1 MTIEEISIGN
11 IIPYENNP
19 RNNKEAVPY
28 VKKSIQEF
36 GFKVPII
43 IDSNNV
49 IVAGHTRYMAAVEL
63 EMETIPCV
71 RADDL
76 TEEQIKAFRIADNK
90 VSEYSSW
97 DFEKLLSEM
106 EGIQELDMSMF
117 GFEDNEPEEVKV
129 VEDDFSEDDIPE
141 VPKSKRGQLY
151 QLGNHRLLCGD
162 STSEADVDRLM
173 NGSIADLVV
182 TDPPY
187 NVNVSNSKGMKIE
200 NDNLG
205 EKQFRE
211 FLEKA
216 FFNLEKNLK
225 EGGAFYVWLAAKEWI
240 AFEEAL
246 NTNGLYVRQELIW
259 NKNAFT
265 LGRQDYQW
273 KHEPC
278 MYGWK
283 DGAAHY
289 FIDDRSQSTIFEDEK
304 ALDFKSMK
312 KPELIELLEKVYSD
326 KISTT
331 IINENKPTIN
341 DLHPTMKPLKLISRL
356 VKNSSKQGENVLDL
370 FGGSGST
377 IMTCEQLGRKC
388 FTMEY
393 DPKYVDAIINRWEE
407 FTGRKAKL
415 LSES

>member
-1 MTIEEISIGN
+1 MSIEL

-19 RNNKEAVPY
+19 RNNKAAIPI

-43 IDSNNV
+43 IDNNNV
-49 IVAGHTRYMAAVEL
+49 IVCGHTRYMAAQEL
-63 EMETIPCV
+63 GMETIPCV

-76 TEEQIKAFRIADNK
+76 TPEQIKAFRIADNK
-90 VSEYSSW
+90 AAEESTW
-97 DFEKLLSEM
+97 DMEKLLQEL

-117 GFEDNEPEEVKV
+117 GFDDSSIDDVQV
-129 VEDDFSEDDIPE
+129 VEDDFSEEELPE
-141 VPKSKRGQLY
+141 EPKSKRGELY

-173 NGSIADLVV
+173 NGCIADLVV

-200 NDNLG
+200 NDNM
-205 EKQFRE
+205 EREQFKE
-211 FLEKA
+211 FLRKA

-225 EGGAFYVWLAAKEWI
+225 VGGCFYVWLAAKEWI

-246 NTNGLYVRQELIW
+246 NTNGLQVRQELIW

-304 ALDFKSMK
+304 AMDFKTMK
-312 KPELIELLEKVYSD
+312 KPELVELLEKVYSD

-331 IINENKPTIN
+331 IINENKPAIN
-341 DLHPTMKPLKLISRL
+341 DIHPTMKPLKLISRL
-356 VKNSSKQGENVLDL
+356 VKNSSKPGENVLDL

-377 IMTCEQLGRKC
+377 IMTCEQLGRNC

-393 DPKYVDAIINRWEE
+393 DPRYVDAIIGRWEE
-407 FTGRKAKL
+407 FTGKKAKL
-415 LSES
+415 LK

>member
-1 MTIEEISIGN
+1 MTIEEMDIEL

-19 RNNKEAVPY
+19 RNNKSAIPV

-43 IDSNNV
+43 IDNNNV
-49 IVAGHTRYMAAVEL
+49 IVCGHTRYMAAQEL
-63 EMETIPCV
+63 GMETIPCV

-76 TEEQIKAFRIADNK
+76 TPEQIKAFRIADNK
-90 VSEYSSW
+90 AAEESTW
-97 DFEKLLSEM
+97 DMEKLLQEL

-117 GFEDNEPEEVKV
+117 GFDDSSIDDVQV
-129 VEDDFSEDDIPE
+129 VEDDFSEEELPE
-141 VPKSKRGQLY
+141 EPKSKRGELY

-162 STSEADVDRLM
+162 STSESDVDRLM
-173 NGSIADLVV
+173 NGCIADLVV

-200 NDNLG
+200 NDNM
-205 EKQFRE
+205 EREQFKE
-211 FLEKA
+211 FLRKA

-225 EGGAFYVWLAAKEWI
+225 VGGCFYVWLAAKEWI

-246 NTNGLYVRQELIW
+246 NTNGLQVRQELIW

-304 ALDFKSMK
+304 AMDFKTMK
-312 KPELIELLEKVYSD
+312 KPELVELLEKVYSD

-331 IINENKPTIN
+331 IINENKPAIN
-341 DLHPTMKPLKLISRL
+341 DIHPTMKPLKLISRL
-356 VKNSSKQGENVLDL
+356 VKNSSKPGENVLDL

-377 IMTCEQLGRKC
+377 IMTCEQLGRNC

-393 DPKYVDAIINRWEE
+393 DPRYVDAIIGRWEE
-407 FTGRKAKL
+407 FTGKKAKL
-415 LSES
+415 LK